1 MHSMAD
7 LSTKHD
13 SLSPTYI
20 GTYLRYL
27 TSVHATFTGAKPASL
42 DWKQYIHVTE
52 AELQRGKGLNHALS
66 VGL

>member
-20 GTYLRYL
+20 PRYLYL

-42 DWKQYIHVTE
+42 DWKQHIHVTE